1 MVKMATT
8 ATKFCLLVVA
18 ILTLGSL
25 AEAAPTPQVNVTVPA
40 FVSFAV
46 TNVNVSTTG
55 SPNPFTISFTKAD
68 HFNKLA
74 FRISVKAV
82 AGSFTPP
89 AGSSIPAS
97 NVSWSIVSAQNG
109 TGYNGTLS
117 STAYTIVYQS
127 VLEPSRG
134 SVSLTWSLAAPGA
147 GGLRVGD
154 HTLSLSWRLEAVVP

>member
-1 MVKMATT
+1 MRMAAKT
-8 ATKFCLLVVA
+8 ARLSVLAAAVLA
-18 ILTLGSL
+18 LGSL
-25 AEAAPTPQVNVTVPA
+25 AAAAPTPTVNVTVPA

-55 SPNPFTISFTKAD
+55 SPNPFTVSFTDAN

-82 AGSFTPP
+82 ASSFTPP
-89 AGSSIPAS
+89 SGPSIPAS
-97 NVSWSIVSAQNG
+97 KVSWSIVSAQSG

-127 VLEPSRG
+127 VLEPSSG
-134 SVSLTWSLAAPGA
+134 SVRLTWSLAAPGA
-147 GGLRVGD
+147 SGLRAGN

>member
-1 MVKMATT
+1 MVAT
-8 ATKFCLLVVA
+8 ATRFCLLVVV
-18 ILTLGSL
+18 ILALGSL
-25 AEAAPTPQVNVTVPA
+25 AAAAPTPVVNVTVPA

-46 TNVNVSTTG
+46 TRVNVSTTG
-55 SPNPFTISFTKAD
+55 SPNPFTVSFTNAN

-82 AGSFTPP
+82 ASSFTPP
-89 AGSSIPAS
+89 AGPSIPAS

-127 VLEPSRG
+127 VLEPRSG
-134 SVSLTWSLAAPGA
+134 SVRLTWSLAAPGA
-147 GGLRVGD
+147 GGLRAGN
-154 HTLSLSWRLEAVVP
+154 HTLTLTWRLEAVVP

>member
-1 MVKMATT
+1 MVRMT
-8 ATKFCLLVVA
+8 ATATRLCVLAAALL
-18 ILTLGSL
+18 LLGSL
-25 AEAAPTPQVNVTVPA
+25 AAAAPTPQVNVTVPA

-82 AGSFTPP
+82 ASSFTPP
-89 AGSSIPAS
+89 AGPSIPAS
-97 NVSWSIVSAQNG
+97 KVSWSIVSAQNG

-127 VLEPSRG
+127 VPEPSSG

-147 GGLRVGD
+147 SGLRAGN
-154 HTLSLSWRLEAVVP
+154 HTLSLTWRLEAVVP

>member
-1 MVKMATT
+1 MVRMAAT
-8 ATKFCLLVVA
+8 AIRLCVLAAALL
-18 ILTLGSL
+18 LLGSL
-25 AEAAPTPQVNVTVPA
+25 PAAAPTPQVNVTVPA

-46 TNVNVSTTG
+46 TRVNVSTTG

-82 AGSFTPP
+82 ASSFTPP

-97 NVSWSIVSAQNG
+97 KVSWTIYGAQGG

-127 VLEPSRG
+127 VKEPSSG
-134 SVSLTWSLAAPGA
+134 SVSLTWSLGAPGA
-147 GGLRVGD
+147 SGLRAGD
-154 HTLSLSWRLEAVVP
+154 HTLQLTWLLEAVVP